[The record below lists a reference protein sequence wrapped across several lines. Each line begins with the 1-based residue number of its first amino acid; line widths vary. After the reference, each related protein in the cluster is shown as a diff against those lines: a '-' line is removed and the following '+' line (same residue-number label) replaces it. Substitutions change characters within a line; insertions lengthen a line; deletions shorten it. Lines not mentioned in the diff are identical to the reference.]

1 MSVDFTITGNGWGS
15 GFEAEFKFTN
25 TSQKVIDGWEIE
37 FDSVHNIT
45 SLWNGDFTKTNNE
58 KDGSYHYVVKNP
70 AWKSKVAPGETI
82 KFGFNANSAP
92 NFPVNG
98 DLNSDN
104 FTNLSF
110 DGELTNTSNSGG
122 NPDLNS
128 GINSSGNPD
137 GNSGSNSNGNSN
149 GNSQSNSGENSN
161 ENSNIN
167 PVQGAPS
174 QPTISIQDDN
184 PKDDSFTITLNK
196 WYGTSGN
203 KWSVKE
209 DGKVIYTADLAPT
222 SNSEPQSASFNLT
235 GRDYGVHKYEVVLE
249 NDKGQTISKPLV
261 HKFGGASTLGIEG
274 LDTENQALQL
284 TIDQGTSEFTV
295 DNLVADGSQYSVKTN
310 NPDLIKATI
319 DDQGKLTIAAE
330 DSGRGAIRIEDTTT
344 GETRYLGVRVKTQD
358 GKIPGMPDTLAIGS
372 VSEDSKADLGFWQDF
387 GDGLSNKRMDARYIY
402 LNGGPENGWRSW
414 QDGQRLESYLRESQ
428 KLGMVPYFVYY
439 NIPDGGES
447 YFTDKQHI
455 ESQDYLESY
464 AKDLKYALD
473 TISDMAGDDPVG
485 MVLEPDFIGYMAQ
498 NSGQRPQDIFAR
510 TDAFYSSGV
519 LDKQKDPSFENNLTG
534 LVKAINYTISKNAP
548 NVNFG
553 WQFNLWA
560 SPAGGFTGVGIPSN
574 GLVRITDKLGIDKGR
589 QAIIDEGKEIAKY
602 YKDAGILSYGA
613 DFISIDKYGLDAA
626 GVTASAAQDPEG
638 SAWFWN
644 NDHWNNYLL
653 LTKTLHQ
660 ETNKPV
666 TLWQIPVGHINGSQ
680 APNPYDPSGKF
691 KDLANDST
699 HYEDSAGTFFLGDTF
714 IENDPKRLK
723 YFSQNQGKDPGL
735 SVDGNK
741 VTWSPHIEE
750 AKEAGINTIL
760 FGAGVGSS
768 TDGVGS
774 PPTDGYWWISQVQE
788 YYQNPVSLDG
798 TGLAFGSTTVDV
810 NSPVTEGQNNND
822 VLGLTPP
829 SFGDSKNPIADI
841 SKEEQSLST
850 DVIKPQEGTTDS
862 TNSNGGLDNNNSAN
876 NQNHSNFEQNNKEN
890 TTSKGTF
897 NDFLEAL
904 GEYESGKP
912 SGDPGQYSVSNPFG
926 VSGKYQI
933 DPDHLY
939 EIGYIDKL
947 STNKNRPWDVQWSAK
962 AQKYG
967 VNSYQDYLTS
977 PEMQEAAIRDS
988 FKFTWGKVSELLEQQ
1003 GKSINDYLGKT
1014 VTYVDRQGNT
1024 QPVTLTA
1031 SGILYGAHSQ
1041 GAWGMGAFLINLQD
1055 SYPNYND
1062 VLRTIGKFSGYDV
1075 PESAIN
1081 KGTSTP
1087 IDPISAD
1094 PVALDSTLTDTT
1106 AGGGVEDNSGGG
1118 DRSEKPPGSD
1128 QANNQNNNQP
1138 LGKPDYIGVNGKKD
1152 IFNFTW
1158 DWGSQHV
1165 IDKFNPSEDS
1175 INLKN
1180 FWTDYKSFKIYN
1192 DTQGNAVIDLKQLNN
1207 QTITLKGVSVSE
1219 LSPDNITGVGGQSPL
1234 DGNPGNGNPGNGNP
1248 GNGNSG
1254 TDNPGTDN
1262 PGPGGVPKPTDPMLP
1277 TLSVKDL
1284 SIQEGNS
1291 GSKNAIFNVNLSEV
1305 FEKPVSVKYATVDVS
1320 AKAGQ
1325 DYEKTTGTLN
1335 FDAGQTSQTISVAVK
1350 GDTQVESNEKFSLQ
1364 LSDLKNATFI
1374 NSKATVTILNDDRIP
1389 TGGNSGGTGDNQ
1401 GGKKGSV
1408 VAAYYP
1414 EWGTYQRDYQVS
1426 DIPADKLTHAF
1437 YAFAKINDNGEV
1449 DLFDKYAAIEK
1460 GKDWNNPDKIAG
1472 NFGQMAQLKAE
1483 NSHLKTIISIGGWTL
1498 SSKFSD
1504 VALTDASRKKF
1515 ATSAVDFM
1523 KEYGF
1528 DGIDIDWEYPVG
1540 GGKSGNINRPEDK
1553 HNYTLLLEELDK
1565 QIQVQEA
1572 QDNKDYLLTIASPAG
1587 FDKTE
1592 NYELA
1597 EMSQHLDWFNV
1608 MTYDYHG
1615 AWEKTTNHNAALY
1628 ANSNDPSAL
1637 ADKYNVDSTIQ
1648 NYLNAGVSPD
1658 KIVMGA
1664 PLYGRTW
1671 QGVSSNNDG
1680 GLFQSATG
1688 AGPGSW
1694 ENGMIDYKDLHN
1706 KLETD
1711 KSYVRYWDD
1720 QAKVPYV
1727 YNAQKG
1733 FFSTYEDTQSLGHKL
1748 DYVQDNSLGGMFFWD
1763 ASGDLAGNNSDSLIN
1778 LAATQLGT
1786 VHNSV

>member
-1 MSVDFTITGNGWGS
+1 MPMDFKISGEGWGS
-15 GFEAEFKFTN
+15 GFGAKFKFTN
-25 TSQKVIDGWEIE
+25 TTQKVIDGWQVE
-37 FDSVHNIT
+37 FDSLHNIT
-45 SLWNGDFTKTNNE
+45 SLWNGEFTKTNNE

-70 AWKSKVAPGETI
+70 SWKPKINPGETI
-82 KFGFNANSAP
+82 DFGFNANSAP
-92 NFPVNG
+92 NLPVNG
-98 DLNSDN
+98 NLNSDN

-110 DGELTNTSNSGG
+110 DGEVINNNSDG
-122 NPDLNS
+122 NPGS
-128 GINSSGNPD
+128 NPD
-137 GNSGSNSNGNSN
+137 GNPGSSP
-149 GNSQSNSGENSN
+149 
-161 ENSNIN
+161 IK
-167 PVQGAPS
+167 GAPS
-174 QPTISIQDDN
+174 QPTISIQDNN
-184 PKDDSFTITLNK
+184 PKDGSFTINLNM
-196 WYGTSGN
+196 WYGTSGTS
-203 KWSVKE
+203 WSIKE
-209 DGKVIYTADLAPT
+209 DGKVIHTAEVSPS
-222 SNSEPQSASFNLT
+222 SNSGPQSANFTLI
-235 GRDYGVHKYEVVLE
+235 GRDYGVHKYEVVLA
-249 NDKGQTISKPLV
+249 NDKGETTSKPLV
-261 HKFGGASTLGIEG
+261 HKFGGASTLEVDGVDG
-274 LDTENQALQL
+274 ENQALQL
-284 TIDQGTSEFTV
+284 TIDQGKSEFTV
-295 DNLVADGSQYSVKTN
+295 DNLVANDSRYSVTTN
-310 NPDLIKATI
+310 NPDLIQATI
-319 DDQGKLTIAAE
+319 NDRGKLSITAE

-344 GETRYLGVRVKTQD
+344 GETRYLGVRVKTAD
-358 GKIPGMPDTLAIGS
+358 GQLPGMPDNVAIGS

-387 GDGLSNKRMDARYIY
+387 GDGLANKRMDARYIY

-414 QDGQRLESYLRESQ
+414 QDGQRLQSYLRESQ
-428 KLGMVPYFVYY
+428 KLGIVPYFVYY

-447 YFTDKQHI
+447 YYTDKQHI

-498 NSGQRPQDIFAR
+498 NSAGKRPQDVFAR

-560 SPAGGFTGVGIPSN
+560 SPAGGFTDVGIPSN
-574 GLVRITDKLGIDKGR
+574 GLVRITDKLGIEKGR
-589 QAIIDEGKEIAKY
+589 QAIVDEGKEIAKY

-626 GVTASAAQDPEG
+626 GVTASAAEDPEG
-638 SAWFWN
+638 STWFWN

-660 ETNKPV
+660 ETDKPV
-666 TLWQIPVGHINGSQ
+666 TLWQMPVGHINGSQ
-680 APNPYDPSGKF
+680 APNPYDRSGKF
-691 KDLANDST
+691 KDLANNST

-714 IENDPKRLK
+714 IENDPERLK
-723 YFSQNQGKDPGL
+723 YFSENQGKDPGL

-741 VTWSPHIEE
+741 ITWSPHIQE

-788 YYQNPVSLDG
+788 YYQKPVSLDG
-798 TGLAFGSTTVDV
+798 TNLSFGASTVNV
-810 NSPVTEGQNNND
+810 NSPVVEGENNND
-822 VLGLTPP
+822 VLGLMAP
-829 SFGDSKNPIADI
+829 SFGDSKNPIADPL
-841 SKEEQSLST
+841 KEEQNLST
-850 DVIKPQEGTTDS
+850 DAIDPQEGTPDLAGG
-862 TNSNGGLDNNNSAN
+862 NGGLENNNPAN
-876 NQNHSNFEQNNKEN
+876 NLNYINLEQKNKEN
-890 TTSKGTF
+890 AMSKGTF

-939 EIGYIDKL
+939 EIGYIEKL
-947 STNKNRPWDVQWSAK
+947 SSNKSRPWDVQWSPRAK
-962 AQKYG
+962 EYG
-967 VNSYQDYLTS
+967 VNSYQDFLSS

-988 FKFTWGKVSELLEQQ
+988 FKFTWGKVSELLEQK

-1014 VTYVDRQGNT
+1014 VTYLDRQGNT

-1041 GAWGMGAFLINLQD
+1041 GAWGMGAFLIGLKD
-1055 SYPNYND
+1055 SYSSYND
-1062 VLRTIGKFSGYDV
+1062 VLRTVGKFSGYNI

-1081 KGTSTP
+1081 KGTSAP
-1087 IDPISAD
+1087 IDPISVD
-1094 PVALDSTLTDTT
+1094 PTPVDPTPIDSST
-1106 AGGGVEDNSGGG
+1106 GGGIDNNSGGG
-1118 DRSEKPPGSD
+1118 DNSGQPTGGD
-1128 QANNQNNNQP
+1128 QNNNQNNNQP
-1138 LGKPDYIGVNGKKD
+1138 LGKPDFVGVNGKKD
-1152 IFNFTW
+1152 VFSFTW
-1158 DWGSQHV
+1158 NWGSQNV

-1175 INLKN
+1175 INLKS
-1180 FWTDYKSFKIYN
+1180 FWTNYDNFKIY
-1192 DTQGNAVIDLKQLNN
+1192 DDAQGNAVIDLKKLND
-1207 QTITLKGVSVSE
+1207 QTITLKGVSSSE
-1219 LSPDNITGVGGQSPL
+1219 LNPDNITGVAGKSPL
-1234 DGNPGNGNPGNGNP
+1234 NGNPGTGNP
-1248 GNGNSG
+1248 GTG
-1254 TDNPGTDN
+1254 NPGT
-1262 PGPGGVPKPTDPMLP
+1262 GGDPNPTDPILP
-1277 TLSVKDL
+1277 TLSINDV
-1284 SIQEGNS
+1284 SIKERDSGN
-1291 GSKNAIFNVNLSEV
+1291 KNAIFNVSLSEG
-1305 FEKPVSVKYATVDVS
+1305 FEKPISVKYATADGS
-1320 AKAGQ
+1320 AKLGQ
-1325 DYEKTTGTLN
+1325 DYEKTTGTLT
-1335 FDAGQTSQTISVAVK
+1335 FKAGETSQTISVAVK
-1350 GDTQVESNEKFSLQ
+1350 GDTKVESNEEFSLQ
-1364 LSDLKNATFI
+1364 LSDIINAKFT
-1374 NSKATVTILNDDRIP
+1374 NSKATATILNDDRIP
-1389 TGGNSGGTGDNQ
+1389 TGGTGGGNGGNQ
-1401 GGKKGSV
+1401 PGKRGPV

-1426 DIPADKLTHAF
+1426 DLPADKLTHAF
-1437 YAFAKINDNGEV
+1437 YGFAKIDNNGEV
-1449 DLFDKYAAIEK
+1449 GLFDKYAAVEK

-1483 NSHLKTIISIGGWTL
+1483 NPHLKTMISIGGWTL

-1515 ATSAVDFM
+1515 AISAVDFM

-1540 GGKSGNINRPEDK
+1540 GGKPGNVNRPEDK

-1572 QDNKDYLLTIASPAG
+1572 QDNQDYLLTIASPAG
-1587 FDKTE
+1587 FDKVE

-1597 EMSQHLDWFNV
+1597 EMSKHLDWFNV

-1615 AWEKTTNHNAALY
+1615 AWENTTNHNAGLY
-1628 ANSNDPSAL
+1628 ANTNDPSSL
-1637 ADKYNVDSTIQ
+1637 GGKYNVDSTIQ
-1648 NYLNAGVSPD
+1648 DYLNAGVSAD

-1664 PLYGRTW
+1664 PAYGRTW
-1671 QGVSSNNDG
+1671 QGVSGNND
-1680 GLFQSATG
+1680 GLFQSASG
-1688 AGPGSW
+1688 AGEGTW
-1694 ENGMIDYKDLHN
+1694 EKGVIDYKDLHN

-1733 FFSTYEDTQSLGHKL
+1733 FFSTYEDTESLGYKL
-1748 DYVQDNSLGGMFFWD
+1748 DYVKDNSLGGMFFWD
-1763 ASGDLAGNNSDSLIN
+1763 ASSDLPGNSSDSLIN

-1786 VHNSV
+1786 VQNPV